1 VFISTAWAASL
12 PTAKPDEVGLSS
24 QRLDR
29 IDAVLK
35 DDVEKGKLAGATLLI
50 ARKGK
55 VAYFKTFGMQN
66 KEAGISMEKDSI
78 FRIYSMTKPFVSV
91 ATMILMEEG
100 KLRLS
105 DPVSKYI
112 PAFKDVQVAVYGKD
126 AEGKDTVTTEKPTTV
141 MTVFHLLTHTSGL
154 TYGWSVPKAFQGEYY
169 KIGLKSDWTI
179 AEQSDALA
187 KLPLQFNTGAKY
199 MYSRSFDVLGR
210 VVEVASGMP
219 LDQFLEKRIFQPL
232 AMSDSGFN
240 VSEGDQ
246 NRVVYMKPKTF
257 LYTDLSKPTINFS
270 GGGGAVSTT
279 MDYARFAQMLLN
291 GGKLD
296 GKRLLGPETVAYMS
310 SDQLGKLGNRSD
322 RGYTPGVG
330 YGNGF
335 GFYVRVDSGRAPFL
349 GTVGEYYK
357 GGYAG
362 TCFWIDPK
370 EDIMAVF
377 MMCDPAQRLP
387 YRHLIKSMIY
397 QAIVD

>member
-1 VFISTAWAASL
+1 VKSAIKLFVTVCCLVFISTAWAASL

-219 LDQFLEKRIFQPL
+219 LDQLI
-232 AMSDSGFN
+232 
-240 VSEGDQ
+240 
-246 NRVVYMKPKTF
+246 
-257 LYTDLSKPTINFS
+257 
-270 GGGGAVSTT
+270 
-279 MDYARFAQMLLN
+279 
-291 GGKLD
+291 
-296 GKRLLGPETVAYMS
+296 
-310 SDQLGKLGNRSD
+310 
-322 RGYTPGVG
+322 
-330 YGNGF
+330 
-335 GFYVRVDSGRAPFL
+335 
-349 GTVGEYYK
+349 
-357 GGYAG
+357 
-362 TCFWIDPK
+362 
-370 EDIMAVF
+370 
-377 MMCDPAQRLP
+377 QR
-387 YRHLIKSMIY
+387 
-397 QAIVD
+397 Q